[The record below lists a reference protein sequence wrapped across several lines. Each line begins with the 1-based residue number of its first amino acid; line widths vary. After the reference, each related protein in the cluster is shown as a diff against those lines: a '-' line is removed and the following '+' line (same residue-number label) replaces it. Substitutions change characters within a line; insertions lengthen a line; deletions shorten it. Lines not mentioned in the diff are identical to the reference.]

1 MAKYKT
7 PGVYIEEK
15 SAMAHSVVPV
25 PTSIPA
31 FLGYTEQAI
40 LNGKDQTHRPVRI
53 TSLSEFE
60 SVFGK
65 GHRTSFSLHEDGDEW
80 RPEYNGPRFML
91 YDSIRLFFAN
101 GGGIC
106 YVVSVGSYQA
116 AVTLEGFLG
125 KEGSARSREPQGI
138 HVLRKETEPSIL
150 VIPDAVLLSKEEC
163 SQLQREMLRH
173 CGEIMKSRFA
183 ILDIHDGF
191 EERSGDTS
199 DVITL
204 FREGIGEEHLSY
216 GAAYYPWVET
226 TVVSP
231 NQVDFRNLN
240 AEGRDLLAGHLKAR
254 VKADVNEER
263 ITDKQ
268 GEQLITEVAKLTREE
283 WSDKE
288 AQTVHVTLE
297 AYMESYRAILAA
309 MVNQLKVLPPSGA
322 MAGIY
327 AQVDNAEGVWKAP
340 ANVSLASVV
349 RPAVPISNQQQEDL
363 NAPPSGKSVNAIR
376 EFPGKGV
383 LVWGARTL
391 AGNDNEWRYVP
402 VRRLAIFVEE
412 SIKQALLPFVF
423 EPNEA
428 ATWTA
433 IESMT
438 TDFLMNIWRAGGL
451 MGAKPEEG
459 FSVKIG
465 LGQTMTAQ
473 DLTEGRL
480 VMHVLL
486 AVVRPAEFII
496 LRFEQK
502 MPTS

>member
-15 SAMAHSVVPV
+15 STIGNSVVPV

-40 LNGKDQTHRPVRI
+40 LNGKDQTHQPVRI

-65 GHRTSFSLHEDGDEW
+65 GHRTSFSLQEDGDEW
-80 RPEYNGPRFML
+80 RPEYDSPRFML

-106 YVVSVGSYQA
+106 YVVSLGSYQG
-116 AVTLEGFLG
+116 AVRLEDFLG
-125 KEGSARSREPQGI
+125 NGI
-138 HVLRKETEPSIL
+138 HALRKETEPSIL
-150 VIPDAVLLSKEEC
+150 VIPDAVLLPKEEC

-191 EERSGDTS
+191 RERSGNAS

-240 AEGRDLLAGHLKAR
+240 AEGRDLLAGHLKER

-268 GEQLITEVAKLTREE
+268 GEQLIEEIAKLTREE

-322 MAGIY
+322 LAGIY
-327 AQVDNAEGVWKAP
+327 AQMDHSEGVWKAP

-363 NAPPSGKSVNAIR
+363 NAPSSGKSVNAIR
-376 EFPGKGV
+376 EFTGQGV

-402 VRRLAIFVEE
+402 VRRLAIFVEA
-412 SIKQALLPFVF
+412 SIKKALLPFVF
-423 EPNEA
+423 EPNDA
-428 ATWTA
+428 STWTA
-433 IESMT
+433 IQAMT
-438 TDFLMNIWRAGGL
+438 SNFLLEIWKQGGL
-451 MGAKPEEG
+451 MGAKPEDA
-459 FSVKIG
+459 FSVQIG
-465 LGQTMTAQ
+465 LGVTMTSQ
-473 DLTEGRL
+473 DISEGRL
-480 VMHVLL
+480 VMNVLL

-502 MPTS
+502 MPSS